1 MSDLLS
7 HLEGTMTATPPDT
20 ETNNDSDHNAKVQI
34 SLIAG
39 YKPDGEAIIESV
51 TVERLQSPNDSA
63 TIQNQGEL
71 YRLSGSPAFVR
82 GLAAGDRIRFPSES
96 PSGYELIKRSGNLSI
111 RVLRKQGIE
120 EVLQSLTPEIELLDG
135 VLDLETPRLLVY
147 SIHVS
152 IGFQAIEILLDRICG
167 QFPGTLW
174 YYGNVYDPE
183 DGVTPLD
190 WWQEFLAPV

>member
-1 MSDLLS
+1 
-7 HLEGTMTATPPDT
+7 MTSTPPQM
-20 ETNNDSDHNAKVQI
+20 ETSNDSDDNARTQI

-39 YKPDGEAIIESV
+39 YRPDGEAIIESV
-51 TVERLQSPNDSA
+51 AVARLHSPQETSEA
-63 TIQNQGEL
+63 KGSGEQ
-71 YRLSGSPAFVR
+71 YRLLGSPAFVR
-82 GLAAGDRIRFPSES
+82 GLAAGDRIRFPSDS

-111 RVLRKQGIE
+111 RVLRKDNIG
-120 EVLQSLTPEIELLDG
+120 EVLHSLTPEIELLDG
-135 VLDLETPRLLVY
+135 ALDLETPRLLVY

-152 IGFQAIEILLDRICG
+152 IGFQAIEILLDRISG

-174 YYGNVYDPE
+174 YYGNVYDPK